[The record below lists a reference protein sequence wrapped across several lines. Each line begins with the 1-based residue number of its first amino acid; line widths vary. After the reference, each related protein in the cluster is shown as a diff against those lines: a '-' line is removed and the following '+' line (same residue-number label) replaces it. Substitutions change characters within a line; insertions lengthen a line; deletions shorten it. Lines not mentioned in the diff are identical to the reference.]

1 MIIESIWGMRMVSV
15 LKLLEYSQELRHR
28 YLDTLEKLPWT
39 EVVMDRGASFG
50 SIRNIYIHI
59 IGCVDGF
66 VKSSK
71 RGQFSFS
78 RINYDDYDSILKIKG
93 YLERVESEANEYLR
107 KITEEELTRKLEFK
121 MRDGS
126 TSTYTVEDWLITL
139 FEEETHH
146 RGELIALL
154 WQIDVNP
161 PHMGW
166 AQYITR

>member
-1 MIIESIWGMRMVSV
+1 MVSV
-15 LKLLEYSQELRHR
+15 VKLLEYSQELRHR
-28 YLDTLEKLPWT
+28 YLDTLAKLPWE
-39 EVVMDRGASFG
+39 EVVKDRGASFG
-50 SIRNIYIHI
+50 SIRNVYLHI

-66 VKSSK
+66 VKSSI

-78 RINYDDYDSILKIKG
+78 RINYDDYDSIEKIRG
-93 YLERVESEANEYLR
+93 YLERVESEANDYLGT
-107 KITEEELTRKLEFK
+107 ITEEELSRMLEFK

-126 TSTYTVEDWLITL
+126 ISTYTVEDWLVTL

-154 WQIDVNP
+154 WQMDVTP

>member
-1 MIIESIWGMRMVSV
+1 MVSV
-15 LKLLEYSQELRHR
+15 VKLLEYSQELRHR
-28 YLDTLEKLPWT
+28 YLDTLAKLPWE
-39 EVVMDRGASFG
+39 EVVDDRGASFG
-50 SIRNIYIHI
+50 SIRNIYLHM
-59 IGCVDGF
+59 IGCLDGF
-66 VKSSK
+66 VKSSI

-78 RINYDDYDSILKIKG
+78 RINYDDYDSIEKIRG
-93 YLERVESEANEYLR
+93 YLDSVESEANDYLGT
-107 KITEEELTRKLEFK
+107 ITEEELSRKLEFK

-126 TSTYTVEDWLITL
+126 ISTYTVEDWLVTL

-154 WQIDVNP
+154 WQIDVDP